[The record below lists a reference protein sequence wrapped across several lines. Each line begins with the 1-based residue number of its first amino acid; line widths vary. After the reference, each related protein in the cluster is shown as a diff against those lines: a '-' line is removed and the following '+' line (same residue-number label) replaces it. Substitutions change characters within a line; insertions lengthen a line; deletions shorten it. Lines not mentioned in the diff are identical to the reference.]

1 MHSRLEGENGMN
13 SGINDTKADIEKTL
27 LDQILDEMFK
37 SLELQKEFN
46 KEIII
51 KLKQLAQT
59 NDLGVSKKLTEVLKT
74 KRGNLDEDS

>member
-1 MHSRLEGENGMN
+1 MN

>member
-1 MHSRLEGENGMN
+1 MN

-74 KRGNLDEDS
+74 KRGNLDEDY